1 MIFSEL
7 TLAERNELW
16 ALLALRHAWGL
27 GPTGAGRI
35 IAAYGGAYAAVE
47 AGLARSAEWAEKGLV
62 HLPVAR
68 AFAGG
73 GWRDKAGVEWHGIKS
88 MGLSFIVQSDPA
100 YPQLLREPAGAP
112 LLLYFKGDISLLRGP
127 AVGIVGARNCTS
139 EGLAVSAF
147 FARDLA
153 RAGVTVISGMA
164 RGIDRAAHLAG
175 LEGPGRSI
183 GVLGTGIDVMYPA
196 RNTDLYARMEK
207 DGLLISEFAP
217 GTGPVGKNFPIRN
230 RLISATALGI
240 LVVEAAGRSGSL
252 ITARLALEHNREVF
266 AVPGSAMSPMSEGC
280 RELIRKGAKAAF
292 NAEDILL
299 ELAPLLQANNRAPVS
314 PAVRTADA
322 PDAHHAAP
330 AAGTV
335 PLRTEQTA
343 PATPSAGSSTPSDV
357 APGAGTAPLRT
368 EPATPAGSSKAA
380 PPNPTGTALHPDA
393 PPARRQ
399 RRSSSAH
406 DILPRKKKQGHRQDE
421 SGSTGSREH
430 FPLPKAGERGKV
442 DSGFAGR
449 RSGVPPKAEI
459 SEDSDGADEFH
470 GEEGR
475 VLAAVGVVPR
485 HIDEIAHALTMDAG
499 SLSAALTVLE
509 MRGLVRRLPGMLYSL
524 PEV

>member
-7 TLAERNELW
+7 TPAERNELW
-16 ALLALRHAWGL
+16 AVLALRHAWGL

-47 AGLARSAEWAEKGLV
+47 AGLARPAEWAEKGLV

-68 AFAGG
+68 AFADG
-73 GWRDKAGVEWHGIKS
+73 GWRDKAGEEWNGIKS
-88 MGLSFIVQSDPA
+88 ADLSFIIQSDTA

-127 AVGIVGARNCTS
+127 AVGVVGARNCTS

-183 GVLGTGIDVMYPA
+183 GVLGTGIDVVYPA
-196 RNTDLYARMEK
+196 RNADLYARMEK
-207 DGLLISEFAP
+207 DGLLVTEFAP

-230 RLISATALGI
+230 RLISALALGI

-280 RELIRKGAKAAF
+280 RELIRKGAKAVF
-292 NAEDILL
+292 DAEDILL
-299 ELAPLLQANNRAPVS
+299 ELAPLLHAGNRATIPPAPS
-314 PAVRTADA
+314 PASPGAGSEAALDA
-322 PDAHHAAP
+322 
-330 AAGTV
+330 TV
-335 PLRTEQTA
+335 PV
-343 PATPSAGSSTPSDV
+343 PSAAFPNPPEAAHVADSLAQPTKSPASAGPLDDAFPSL
-357 APGAGTAPLRT
+357 AGTAPNL
-368 EPATPAGSSKAA
+368 PAGTS
-380 PPNPTGTALHPDA
+380 
-393 PPARRQ
+393 PARRS
-399 RRSSSAH
+399 RRSSPSR
-406 DILPRKKKQGHRQDE
+406 DVLPREKK
-421 SGSTGSREH
+421 
-430 FPLPKAGERGKV
+430 P
-442 DSGFAGR
+442 GR
-449 RSGVPPKAEI
+449 RQADPGPVESRPGILREETISGRT
-459 SEDSDGADEFH
+459 GAVVDVQ

-475 VLAAVGVVPR
+475 VLAAVGAVPR
-485 HIDEIAHALTMDAG
+485 HIDEIAHALAMDAG

-524 PEV
+524 PES

>member
-1 MIFSEL
+1 MNFSGL
-7 TLAERNELW
+7 PPAERNELW
-16 ALLALRHAWGL
+16 AVLALRHAWGL
-27 GPTGAGRI
+27 GPTGAARI
-35 IAAYGGAYAAVE
+35 IAAYGGAYAAVG
-47 AGLARSAEWAEKGLV
+47 AGLSRPAEWAEKGLV
-62 HLPVAR
+62 RLPVAR

-73 GWRDKAGVEWHGIKS
+73 GWRDKAGEEWNGIKS

-112 LLLYFKGDISLLRGP
+112 LLLYFKGDISLLSGP

-196 RNTDLYARMEK
+196 RNIDLYERMEK
-207 DGLLISEFAP
+207 EGLLISEFAP
-217 GTGPVGKNFPIRN
+217 GTGPAGKNFPIRN

-280 RELIRKGAKAAF
+280 RELIRKGAKAVF
-292 NAEDILL
+292 NAEDILI
-299 ELAPLLQANNRAPVS
+299 ELAPLLQAGNRAP
-314 PAVRTADA
+314 
-322 PDAHHAAP
+322 
-330 AAGTV
+330 
-335 PLRTEQTA
+335 
-343 PATPSAGSSTPSDV
+343 
-357 APGAGTAPLRT
+357 
-368 EPATPAGSSKAA
+368 
-380 PPNPTGTALHPDA
+380 A
-393 PPARRQ
+393 PPAVPSAD
-399 RRSSSAH
+399 SSH
-406 DILPRKKKQGHRQDE
+406 PPRAVLALKKKQERRQIE
-421 SGSTGSREH
+421 PGLAGSPEPSP
-430 FPLPKAGERGKV
+430 FIAAGERGKA
-442 DSGFAGR
+442 DSGFPGRRPDRPLKTKSSENSDNADVSIPSRLCTSAGSVPADGSRVDCLYPEGRGCRKAVPGRAGR
-449 RSGVPPKAEI
+449 QAGNSLKGEVCSHRVI
-459 SEDSDGADEFH
+459 FDEVQ
-470 GEEGR
+470 GEEAR
-475 VLAAVGVVPR
+475 ILAGVGTVPR
-485 HIDEIAHALTMDAG
+485 HIDEIAHALAMDAG

-524 PEV
+524 PES